1 MHGKK
6 LVHTIFKITNRKK
19 HMKRIL
25 TILML
30 GATLGAVA
38 QTPLM
43 ENFSYSTGQLTAL
56 NTGANVSGGNWIN
69 FSGTGAALT
78 VASPGLTYSG
88 YTATGIGNMV
98 TMVATSTSAEDAY
111 RAFGTS
117 YTSGEFYATFM
128 INVTDTA
135 RLLAN
140 TSTTG
145 DYFMSFLPASSTT
158 ALNDRL
164 SIRKGASGNTF
175 NLGIRTSSGMA
186 AAVWSSA
193 DYTPGV
199 TYLIAIRHI
208 IVTGTS
214 NDSTFLFVNPA
225 LTTTI
230 ATPVVATAQSGTA
243 SDLTDFSRFALRQG
257 TGTPN
262 VSVDGIR
269 IANSWVN
276 SVLPVTLTNF
286 KGTKTTEGVTL
297 NWSTSTETNN
307 KGFEVESSINGT
319 DFETIGF
326 VAGKGTSNRLN
337 QYSFNHNNELGATYF
352 RLKQID
358 VDGEFSYSETI
369 RITNEEISIEITPNP
384 FSDKIVISSENKEM
398 PVVAEVF
405 DMSGKSKV
413 ISQGIGNV
421 NIQTSELAEGVYF
434 IRINHGEKVSIH
446 RIIKN

>member
-1 MHGKK
+1 
-6 LVHTIFKITNRKK
+6 
-19 HMKRIL
+19 
-25 TILML
+25 
-30 GATLGAVA
+30 
-38 QTPLM
+38 
-43 ENFSYSTGQLTAL
+43 
-56 NTGANVSGGNWIN
+56 
-69 FSGTGAALT
+69 
-78 VASPGLTYSG
+78 
-88 YTATGIGNMV
+88 
-98 TMVATSTSAEDAY
+98 
-111 RAFGTS
+111 
-117 YTSGEFYATFM
+117 M

-145 DYFMSFLPASSTT
+145 DYFMSFLPAASTT

-186 AAVWSSA
+186 SAVWSSA

-214 NDSTFLFVNPA
+214 NDSAFLFVNPA
-225 LTTTI
+225 LTTSI
-230 ATPVVATAQSGTA
+230 GTPVVATAQGGTA
-243 SDLTDFSRFALRQG
+243 SDLADFSRFALRQG
-257 TGTPN
+257 VNTPN

-286 KGTKTTEGVTL
+286 KGTKTAEGVTL
-297 NWSTSTETNN
+297 NWSTSSETNN
-307 KGFEVESSINGT
+307 KGFEVEGSSNGT

-337 QYSFNHNNELGATYF
+337 QYSFNYSNELGATYF

-369 RITNEEISIEITPNP
+369 RLTNEEISIEITPNP
-384 FSDKIVISSENKEM
+384 FSDQIVISSENKEM
-398 PVVAEVF
+398 PVIAEVF

>member
-1 MHGKK
+1 MKK
-6 LVHTIFKITNRKK
+6 
-19 HMKRIL
+19 IL
-25 TILML
+25 TLLML
-30 GATLGAVA
+30 GATFGAFA

-43 ENFSYSTGQLTAL
+43 ENFSYSTGQLTSL
-56 NTGANVSGGNWIN
+56 NTGLNVSGGTWVN
-69 FSGTGAALT
+69 FSGTGSALT

-88 YTATGIGNMV
+88 YTASGIGNMV
-98 TMVATSTSAEDAY
+98 NMVATSTSAEDAY

-117 YTSGEFYATFM
+117 YTTGEFYAAFM

-140 TSTTG
+140 SSTSG
-145 DYFMSFLPASSTT
+145 DYFMSFLPSSSTT

-186 AAVWSSA
+186 AAVWASA

-199 TYLIAIRHI
+199 TYLIAIRHV
-208 IVTGTS
+208 IVSGAS
-214 NDSTFLFVNPA
+214 NDSAFLFVNPA

-230 ATPVVATAQSGTA
+230 GTPVVATSQAGTA
-243 SDLTDFSRFALRQG
+243 SDLADFSRFALRQG
-257 TGTPN
+257 VNTPN

-276 SVLPVTLTNF
+276 SVLPVTFNNFNVSKTND
-286 KGTKTTEGVTL
+286 GVSL
-297 NWSTSTETNN
+297 KWSTSFEANN
-307 KGFEVESSINGT
+307 KGFEVELSTNGI

-326 VAGKGTSNRLN
+326 VEGKGNSNRLS
-337 QYSFNHNNELGATYF
+337 YYTFNHNTSLNGLMYF

-358 VDGEFSYSETI
+358 VDGKFNYSDV
-369 RITNEEISIEITPNP
+369 ISIGNDDLLINITPNP
-384 FSDKIVISSENKEM
+384 FSDQISISSNNKEM
-398 PVVAEVF
+398 AVSAEVF

-413 ISQGIGNV
+413 FTQGFGNV
-421 NIQTSELAEGVYF
+421 NIDTREMAEGIYF
-434 IRINHGEKVSIH
+434 IKVNHADKISIH